1 MGQSQPN
8 DIHANQKTHNHLSRR
23 MIDMKTHEIKCWP
36 KYFKLIWDGTKSFEV
51 RKNDRDYKVGD
62 AVKIYEWDPKT
73 KIYTGRL
80 LVRIITYKL
89 QGEVGLPKDTC
100 ILQLR

>member
-51 RKNDRDYKVGD
+51 RKNDRDYKVLT
-62 AVKIYEWDPKT
+62 VKCMINPKIYN
-73 KIYTGRL
+73 IM
-80 LVRIITYKL
+80 
-89 QGEVGLPKDTC
+89 
-100 ILQLR
+100 ILTVDIRNVIQRMNSTENY